1 MKKNF
6 LIIADLDST
15 FEEFSE
21 GSNEFDALVTF
32 LNKFEEDFNCLIT
45 IHFISGTSIEDLAER
60 MEFFKFEYPEIYSR
74 IDYSILG
81 RGKKY
86 SRELNQIGTITTHY
100 APYNKADGVK
110 DIISCYGKPS
120 ICGLCFLGDGKN
132 DVPAFEMVKY
142 YKNQF
147 PYGAYNLA
155 PRSRRDYDEIIGHVD
170 IYSEKPRIV
179 GCKDCL
185 QRMSNLIESK
195 IATFE

>member
-15 FEEFSE
+15 FEEATENS
-21 GSNEFDALVTF
+21 SEFDALVPF

-45 IHFISGTSIEDLAER
+45 IHFVSGTSIEDLKER
-60 MEFFKFEYPEIYSR
+60 MEFFYYEYPEIYNR
-74 IDYSILG
+74 IDYSILD
-81 RGKKY
+81 RGKKF
-86 SRELNQIGTITTHY
+86 SRELYQIGTVTTHY
-100 APYNKADGVK
+100 GQYNKADGVE
-110 DIISCYGKPS
+110 DIISSYGKPA

-147 PYGAYNLA
+147 IYGAYNLA

-179 GCKDCL
+179 GCIDCL
-185 QRMSNLIESK
+185 EKMAKMIEAK
-195 IATFE
+195 VATFE